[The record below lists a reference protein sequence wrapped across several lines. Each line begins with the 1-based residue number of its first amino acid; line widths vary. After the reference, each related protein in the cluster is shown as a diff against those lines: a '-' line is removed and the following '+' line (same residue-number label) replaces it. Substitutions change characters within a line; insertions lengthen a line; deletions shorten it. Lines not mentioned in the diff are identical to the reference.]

1 MKKNKSEFLLKVIF
15 NYTMQFLIIMLFYFL
30 LTRYGVTAAV
40 VSGESMMPTL
50 KDGDI
55 LVDDLFFYQ
64 FQGLERNDLIS
75 FQKEGTDKQLI
86 KRIVG
91 IPGDTIQIKEGILY
105 VNNKKVE
112 EHRLDKMCSSG
123 IAYHPIK
130 LKDGEYFVLGDNRNN
145 SRDSRFK
152 SIGIVKENEISGK
165 IICRLFSNF
174 SVYF

>member
-1 MKKNKSEFLLKVIF
+1 M
-15 NYTMQFLIIMLFYFL
+15 
-30 LTRYGVTAAV
+30 
-40 VSGESMMPTL
+40 
-50 KDGDI
+50 
-55 LVDDLFFYQ
+55 
-64 FQGLERNDLIS
+64 
-75 FQKEGTDKQLI
+75 I